1 MPLIKSRKMGKMF
14 MKSIIATLLAGLV
27 YACAEDEDIHQI
39 IKLNNGIDVDV
50 FIHGDD
56 VGFNDVSY
64 KPELTLKKEGK
75 ELKLDLGKSGW
86 PGGYV
91 LFHSFKISNSDST
104 ELMVFFNYYYDDNVF
119 KIVDPENLTLVKDT
133 AILNQVKKVG
143 QLSGDRIYWGEFE
156 EEAIK
161 REKEYDQ
168 LVDTIP
174 SDSVQPKLKNY
185 SKRL

>member
-1 MPLIKSRKMGKMF
+1 MEKML

-64 KPELTLKKEGK
+64 KPELTLTKEDK

-91 LFHSFKISNSDST
+91 IFHLFRTSNTDST
-104 ELMVFFNYYYDDNVF
+104 QLMVFFNYDSYHNVF
-119 KIVDPENLTLVKDT
+119 KIVNPENLTLVKDT
-133 AILNQVKKVG
+133 AILNQVQDAS
-143 QLSGDRIYWGEFE
+143 QLSGDRIYWGKYE
-156 EEAIK
+156 EELIK
-161 REKEYDQ
+161 REKEYDKS
-168 LVDTIP
+168 VDTIP

>member
-27 YACAEDEDIHQI
+27 YACADNERVHVIR
-39 IKLNNGIDVDV
+39 KLNDGISIDVY
-50 FIHGDD
+50 IWGED

-64 KPELTLKKEGK
+64 TRDITLKKDDK
-75 ELKLDLGKSGW
+75 ELKIDLGKSGW

-91 LFHSFKISNSDST
+91 LFHSFKTSSGDST

-133 AILNQVKKVG
+133 AIVNQVKKVG